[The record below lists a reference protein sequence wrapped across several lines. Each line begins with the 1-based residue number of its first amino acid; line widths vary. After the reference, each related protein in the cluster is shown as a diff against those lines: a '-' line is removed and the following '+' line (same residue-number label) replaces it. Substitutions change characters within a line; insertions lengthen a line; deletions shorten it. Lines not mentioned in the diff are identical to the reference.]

1 MYDPLIVDTF
11 IAVQHDILPEDE
23 QRVDVVEQPSVLA
36 KSSAATEGTSRESGF
51 TDITASSEETVVLYD
66 LARSL
71 AGDMTLEGVTTLVS
85 NQTRRI
91 VPTSTCVIY
100 TYDSG
105 SDELAC
111 AHAAGESAAQFS
123 GLRILRGQRLTG
135 WVAANKQTILNSD
148 PVLDLGEVARL
159 MRPRLR
165 SCLSTPLLTNDDLL
179 GVLTLYSPHPSAF
192 SDDHRRVIEA
202 VAKQVAPAL
211 KQAIQ
216 HGSERSAQM
225 IDSLAGLPNRQQ
237 LRRFIQA
244 EIAMEGVRSPLS
256 LVLVSV
262 DRSSAASDSPV
273 EAIGRVVDLVRSELR
288 EGDILFRYAVDELV
302 VLLTQTDASTALATL
317 SKIGGRLS
325 AGSQTTA
332 RSHGVAQRVSL
343 GCASS
348 PTDGVDADE
357 LLNTARR
364 RATGMTHIIRS
375 PSVH

>member
-11 IAVQHDILPEDE
+11 IAVQHDITPTGEP
-23 QRVDVVEQPSVLA
+23 RVDVVEQPSVLA
-36 KSSAATEGTSRESGF
+36 KSSAAPEGTSRESGF
-51 TDITASSEETVVLYD
+51 TDITASSEETLVLYD

-85 NQTRRI
+85 SQTRRI

-111 AHAAGESAAQFS
+111 AHAAGEGAAQFS

-159 MRPRLR
+159 ARPRLR
-165 SCLSTPLLTNDDLL
+165 SCLSTPLLSNGELL
-179 GVLTLYSPHPSAF
+179 GVLTLYSPHSAAF

-211 KQAIQ
+211 RQAVQ
-216 HGSERSAQM
+216 HSSERSSRM
-225 IDSLAGLPNRQQ
+225 VDSLAGLPNRQQ

-256 LVLVSV
+256 LILVSLQ
-262 DRSSAASDSPV
+262 RMSAASDSPID
-273 EAIGRVVDLVRSELR
+273 EITRVIDTVRSELR
-288 EGDILFRYAVDELV
+288 EGDILFRYAIDEFV
-302 VLLTQTDASTALATL
+302 VLLTQTDANTALATL
-317 SKIGGRLS
+317 TRMGGKLS
-325 AGSQTTA
+325 EGPPFTS
-332 RSHGVAQRVSL
+332 RSHSTAHGVLL
-343 GCASS
+343 GLATS
-348 PTDGVDADE
+348 PTDGIDGDE

-364 RATGMTHIIRS
+364 RARGVTHVSR
-375 PSVH
+375 PDSVH